1 MAGSKRYISFLKN
14 KKTRKVQF
22 DFVELYLFEFHKVLD
37 DFGGK
42 RMFSKDKK
50 KVFLHAYMA
59 GNLGD
64 DLMVRILC
72 ERYPKAK
79 FLLYADSS
87 YKERY
92 MDLKNVKVYSPEDK
106 TSRAVNWL
114 TEKIKKTNNGMWKL
128 LIKRS
133 KCTVHIGGSV
143 FVQHSDDFKL
153 AYDVDYDLRARS
165 KKLYVVGANFGPF
178 THQEYYDAYKELFKK
193 YDGICFRDKYSKSLF
208 EEYENIK
215 YAPDVVFNYV
225 MPTGIESKKQVLFS
239 AVHMEDRGGKYSIS
253 QYAEE
258 YYSMLAKMAEYYI
271 KHGYGVKFVSFCKL
285 QKDEEAIEE
294 ILSRMEEQYR
304 DSAGKLYYDKD
315 EKPIIQAF
323 VESEMIVGTRFHSI
337 ILGWLAGK
345 KVLPI
350 IYDDKIMHVLEDNGY
365 DFYIKMNEIMDLDI
379 DEWSE
384 KLTKHEVFHPEKL
397 VQKASE
403 QFAGLDK
410 LLG

>member
-1 MAGSKRYISFLKN
+1 
-14 KKTRKVQF
+14 
-22 DFVELYLFEFHKVLD
+22 
-37 DFGGK
+37 
-42 RMFSKDKK
+42 MFSKDKK

-72 ERYPKAK
+72 ERYPNAE

-92 MDLKNVKVYSPEDK
+92 SDLKNVKVYSPEDK
-106 TSRAVNWL
+106 TSRIVNWL
-114 TEKIKKTNNGMWKL
+114 TERIKKTNNGMWKL

-133 KCTVHIGGSV
+133 QCTVHIGGSV
-143 FVQHSDDFKL
+143 FVQHADDFKS

-178 THQEYYDAYKELFKK
+178 THQEYFDAYKELFKK
-193 YDGICFRDKYSKSLF
+193 YDRICFRDKYSKSLF

-215 YAPDVVFNYV
+215 CAPDVVFNYI
-225 MPTGIESKKQVLFS
+225 MPTGIKTKKQVLFS
-239 AVHMEDRGGKYSIS
+239 VISMEDRNGKYSIR

-258 YYSMLAKMAEYYI
+258 YYAMLAQMAEYYL
-271 KHGYGVKFVSFCKL
+271 KNGYGVKFVSFCKI

-294 ILSRMEEQYR
+294 ILSRVDEQFR
-304 DSAGKLYYDKD
+304 DSVSKLYYDKD
-315 EKPIIQAF
+315 EKRIIQAF
-323 VESEMIVGTRFHSI
+323 AESEMIVGTRFHSI

-350 IYDDKIMHVLEDNGY
+350 IYDDKIIHVLEDNGY
-365 DFYIKMNEIMDLDI
+365 DFYIKMNEIIDRDI
-379 DEWSE
+379 EECSE
-384 KLTKHEVFHPEKL
+384 KLIKQEVFHPEKL

-403 QFAGLDK
+403 QFAGLDE